1 MTAGVPGLGL
11 SGLFVIM
18 SVLVMLPARLVRGRP
33 HDVHPVRTAS
43 IVTMAV
49 AIAATIWFSW
59 QFTVAGRAP
68 EAALTVG
75 GTGAAHAGSQPLLAL
90 MRMPAIVISLAVVF
104 GLIAVVELLA
114 VALPTRK
121 TRTEPPILR
130 RTPTADPVTATMTP
144 GPVEHSTAVPDVEM
158 ATVSALAD
166 LTERVGRIGDLLMEQ
181 AEDGRRER
189 RELLDCLVELHDRL
203 LRADATMPPPRREGI
218 VWTKPAVQTEDSA
231 KFW

>member
-18 SVLVMLPARLVRGRP
+18 SVLVMLPARIVRGRP
-33 HDVHPVRTAS
+33 HDVHPVRIAS
-43 IVTMAV
+43 IVIMAV
-49 AIAATIWFSW
+49 AIAATIWLSW

-68 EAALTVG
+68 EPALTVG
-75 GTGAAHAGSQPLLAL
+75 GSGAAHAGSQPLLAI

-114 VALPTRK
+114 VALPKRK

-130 RTPTADPVTATMTP
+130 RTPTADPVTSTMTP
-144 GPVEHSTAVPDVEM
+144 DPIDRSTAVLDVEM
-158 ATVSALAD
+158 ATVSALTD
-166 LTERVGRIGDLLMEQ
+166 LTERVGRIGDLLMEH

-189 RELLDCLVELHDRL
+189 RELLDCLAELHKRL
-203 LRADATMPPPRREGI
+203 LRADATMPLPERRGI
-218 VWTKPAVQTEDSA
+218 AWTKPAVPTEDSA
-231 KFW
+231 IFW